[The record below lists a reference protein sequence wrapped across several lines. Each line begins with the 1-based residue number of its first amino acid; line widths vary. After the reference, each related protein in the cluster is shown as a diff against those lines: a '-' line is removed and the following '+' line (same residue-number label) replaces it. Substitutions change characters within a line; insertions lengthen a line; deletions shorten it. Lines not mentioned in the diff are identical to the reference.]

1 MAPTSK
7 ASQGRKTDP
16 DYAEETL
23 TAYTKFETE
32 HEKLERRHGKRGEE
46 NQDPESG
53 HPSILVILGGIMVEY
68 SLPTG
73 TSHDV
78 DLVGEFYRR
87 DRILKIIGGAPTDD
101 EPKRASLLVALVPEP
116 DNPHSPR
123 GDAISARVGGFV
135 IGYLSSSDARKWS
148 PVIHRITA
156 SGATAVT
163 QGNVFAYKREKWAG
177 NGSYKTEVELNVRV
191 GLPEPE
197 MILPLNTESL
207 STVAVLPW
215 GSALQVT
222 KEEDHFDHLFE
233 YVPEGG
239 EGMVVLTMHLHENVL
254 KNGTV
259 KELVEVRLDGER
271 VGQLTPTT
279 SQHYLATVRHAK
291 DMEKELGVWAKL
303 KGSGVAAELVI
314 QGARAVDLPDQWLRE
329 MPTLPVFTAEAD
341 SYEIPGAYIADE
353 KKSSKTKTKT
363 QQKPRTASTNNFGG
377 NETLYQVGK
386 KQVTISDKQRQH
398 APGVYRGAG
407 VAFIVIAVII
417 GLALAAIPGVGPI
430 LSIGAIV
437 LGVMGNLGQRRIA
450 KALEIERGS
459 RLPE

>member
-1 MAPTSK
+1 
-7 ASQGRKTDP
+7 
-16 DYAEETL
+16 
-23 TAYTKFETE
+23 
-32 HEKLERRHGKRGEE
+32 
-46 NQDPESG
+46 
-53 HPSILVILGGIMVEY
+53 MVEY

-87 DRILKIIGGAPTDD
+87 DRILKIIGGGPTDD
-101 EPKRASLLVALVPEP
+101 EPMRASLRVELVPEP

-123 GDAISARVGGFV
+123 GDAISARVGGEL

-148 PVIHRITA
+148 SVIHRITA

-163 QGNVFAYKREKWAG
+163 HGNVFAYNRNKWTSD
-177 NGSYKTEVELNVRV
+177 GSYKTEVELNVRV

-197 MILPLNTESL
+197 MIVPLNAEPL
-207 STVAVLPW
+207 SSVAVLPW

-233 YVPEGG
+233 YIPAGG
-239 EGMVVLTMHLHENVL
+239 ECMVVLTMHLLEHVL

-259 KELVEVRLDGER
+259 KEIVEVRLDGER
-271 VGQLTPTT
+271 VGQLTATT
-279 SQHYLATVRHAK
+279 SQHYLASIRHAK
-291 DMEKELGVWAKL
+291 DMDIELGVWARL

-329 MPTLPVFTAEAD
+329 MPTLPIFTAEAD
-341 SYEIPGAYIADE
+341 SYDVPGAYVAE
-353 KKSSKTKTKT
+353 KSSSSKATAKAKAKSKA
-363 QQKPRTASTNNFGG
+363 QSRPRTASAVNFGG
-377 NETLYQVGK
+377 NEASYQVGK
-386 KQVTISDKQRQH
+386 KLVTIGDKQRRYS
-398 APGVYRGAG
+398 PGIYRGAG
-407 VAFIVIAVII
+407 VSLII
-417 GLALAAIPGVGPI
+417 FSVLIGAALAAIPGVGPI
-430 LSIGAIV
+430 LMIGATV
-437 LGVMGNLGQRRIA
+437 LGVLGNLGQRRIA